1 MTCKEVIEMEN
12 NETDKRTHKTHHY
25 TRMFCIVMLYPIS
38 LFVIGLIPDTGE
50 KNEALSALLM
60 AIFSSLIV
68 ILLIPVIF
76 RGSIAEKTVAIIIS
90 LPALWFGY
98 FGWHDTISHFV
109 GYRTLG
115 L

>member
-1 MTCKEVIEMEN
+1 MEN
-12 NETDKRTHKTHHY
+12 NETNKGTHKAHYY

-38 LFVIGLIPDTGE
+38 LFVIGLIPDVDE
-50 KNEALSALLM
+50 KSETLTALLM
-60 AIFSSLIV
+60 AIFQTLIV
-68 ILLIPVIF
+68 ILLVPVIF